1 MPTPLPAAPTNRYAG
16 ASGPDIPFPLDRVPM
31 RYQQVCLEA
40 IGYTLPQEVVT
51 TEALERQLAPV
62 YQRLRLP
69 HGRLELMTG
78 IASRRFF
85 PPGTLPSQVSIAS
98 GQQALQASGIDRQ
111 HLGALIHGSV
121 CRDHLEPA
129 TACHVHH
136 GLNLPAEC
144 MIHDVSNACLGI
156 LTGMIQVA
164 NMIELG
170 QIRAGLVVGTEC
182 GRELVENTI
191 RRLNQDTQLSRRD
204 IKPFVAS
211 LTIGS
216 GSVAIL
222 LCDKKLSRTR
232 NRLLGASV
240 LARTNHH
247 QLCQSDGL
255 QSFMSTNS
263 EQLMHQGVAAGA
275 ETFGAFL
282 AEIGWTRRQVD
293 KTICHQVGV
302 AHRRLLLE
310 ALDIDPQIDY
320 PTMET
325 LGNTGSVA
333 LPLTLALGAEAGHL
347 QPLDHVALL
356 GIGSGINCLMLALE
370 WQRVQ
375 IAGRVGIGSSVDKG
389 AAEKDAADKNASQL
403 AAAGATT

>member
-1 MPTPLPAAPTNRYAG
+1 
-16 ASGPDIPFPLDRVPM
+16 M

-51 TEALERQLAPV
+51 TDALERQMDPV
-62 YQRLRLP
+62 YGRLRLP
-69 HGRLELMTG
+69 RGRLELMTG

-85 PPGTLPSQVSIAS
+85 PPGTLPSHVSIQS
-98 GQQALQASGIDRQ
+98 GQLALQASGVERRHI
-111 HLGALIHGSV
+111 GALIHGSV

-136 GLNLPAEC
+136 GLDLPSAC

-156 LTGMIQVA
+156 LTGILQVA

-170 QIRAGLVVGTEC
+170 QIRAGMVVGTEC

-191 RRLNQDTQLSRRD
+191 CRLNKDRRLSRQD
-204 IKPFVAS
+204 IKSYIAS

-216 GSVAIL
+216 GSVAVL
-222 LCDKKLSRTR
+222 LCDKKLSQTH

-240 LARTNHH
+240 LARTNHR

-255 QSFMSTNS
+255 QSFMSTDS
-263 EQLMHQGVAAGA
+263 EQLLHHGVAAGA
-275 ETFGAFL
+275 ENFAAFL
-282 AEIGWTRRQVD
+282 DEAGWTRRQVD

-302 AHRRLLLE
+302 AHRRLLME

-320 PTMET
+320 PTLET
-325 LGNTGSVA
+325 LGNTGAVA

-347 QPLDHVALL
+347 QPSDHVALL
-356 GIGSGINCLMLALE
+356 GIGSGINCQMLALE
-370 WQRVQ
+370 WQRHQVS
-375 IAGRVGIGSSVDKG
+375 GRVGIGPVAEDKCATNNG
-389 AAEKDAADKNASQL
+389 DPL
-403 AAAGATT
+403 AVAGATA

>member
-1 MPTPLPAAPTNRYAG
+1 
-16 ASGPDIPFPLDRVPM
+16 M

-51 TEALERQLAPV
+51 TEALETQLAPV

-78 IASRRFF
+78 IISRRFF
-85 PPGTLPSQVSIAS
+85 PPGTLPSHVSIQS
-98 GQQALQASGIDRQ
+98 GQQALQASRIDRR

-129 TACHVHH
+129 TACHVHQ
-136 GLNLPAEC
+136 GLDLPSEC

-156 LTGMIQVA
+156 LTGIIQVA

-170 QIRAGLVVGTEC
+170 QIRAGMVVGTEC

-191 RRLNQDTQLSRRD
+191 HRLNEDTRLSRQD
-204 IKPFVAS
+204 IKSYVAS

-216 GSVAIL
+216 GSVAVV
-222 LCDKKLSRTR
+222 LCDRKLSRTQ
-232 NRLLGASV
+232 NRLIGASV
-240 LARTNHH
+240 LARTDHH

-255 QSFMSTNS
+255 QSFMNTDS
-263 EQLMHQGVAAGA
+263 EQLMHQGIAAGA

-282 AEIGWTRRQVD
+282 DNVGWSRRQVD

-310 ALDIDPQIDY
+310 ALDIEPKIDY
-320 PTMET
+320 PTLET
-325 LGNTGSVA
+325 LGNTGAVA
-333 LPLTLALGAEAGHL
+333 LPLTLALGIEAGHL
-347 QPLDHVALL
+347 QSLDRVALL
-356 GIGSGINCLMLALE
+356 GIGSGINCQMLAVE
-370 WQRVQ
+370 WQPIRVSGSVLATSQ
-375 IAGRVGIGSSVDKG
+375 AKRAG
-389 AAEKDAADKNASQL
+389 QT
-403 AAAGATT
+403 AGKRLIPS